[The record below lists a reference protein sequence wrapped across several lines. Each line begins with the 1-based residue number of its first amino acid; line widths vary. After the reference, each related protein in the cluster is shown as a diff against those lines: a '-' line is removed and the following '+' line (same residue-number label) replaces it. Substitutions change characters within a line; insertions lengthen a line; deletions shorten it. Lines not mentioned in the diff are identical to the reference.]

1 MISTNGLMTKIRQF
15 RFIMG
20 FMLLLAVSGCQTDGV
35 QRPDHLVFRY
45 NESGNISSLDPAFA
59 RNPQNIWPTNQLFN
73 GLVQLD
79 DSLNIRPD
87 IARDWSY
94 NDSTSQVFTLTA
106 VFAAICWKV
115 FSVNPLAA
123 VSGGI
128 VLMLGTM
135 AILITKGTELWVV
148 PLAAQ
153 DLAAGSSGQEPGI
166 TLLSI
171 NSQSYPYS
179 LTTYFDYLGLW
190 LWSLFGLLVAR
201 PLFRF
206 STSAKVA
213 AISLGLFGIIYPVFY
228 GFVVTGAIPQE
239 EIINYSTFMLLAWV
253 GAFAIGIYCRGESKN
268 DASMT

>member
-1 MISTNGLMTKIRQF
+1 MNTTAQLDSQINKAAYLSAIVL
-15 RFIMG
+15 FI
-20 FMLLLAVSGCQTDGV
+20 FTAVSMFGV
-35 QRPDHLVFRY
+35 YDAPAGSTADEKVAWL
-45 NESGNISSLDPAFA
+45 NENNGAFVLSWVT
-59 RNPQNIWPTNQLFN
+59 QI
-73 GLVQLD
+73 V
-79 DSLNIRPD
+79 
-87 IARDWSY
+87 
-94 NDSTSQVFTLTA
+94 QVFTLAT

-135 AILITKGTELWVV
+135 AILITKGTELWIV

-153 DLAAGSSGQEPGI
+153 DLAAGSSGQEPGH

-171 NSQSYPYS
+171 NSQSYLYS

-239 EIINYSTFMLLAWV
+239 EIMNYSTFMLLAWV
-253 GAFAIGIYCRGESKN
+253 GAFAMGIYCRGESRN
-268 DASMT
+268 GASMT

>member
-1 MISTNGLMTKIRQF
+1 MSNSARLDSQINKATYLSAIILFVFTVVSMFGVYDAPAGSTGAEKVAWLTENNG
-15 RFIMG
+15 
-20 FMLLLAVSGCQTDGV
+20 
-35 QRPDHLVFRY
+35 
-45 NESGNISSLDPAFA
+45 AFVLSWVT
-59 RNPQNIWPTNQLFN
+59 QI
-73 GLVQLD
+73 V
-79 DSLNIRPD
+79 
-87 IARDWSY
+87 
-94 NDSTSQVFTLTA
+94 QVFTLTA
-106 VFAAICWKV
+106 IFAAACWKA

-135 AILITKGTELWVV
+135 AILITKGTELWIL

-153 DLAAGSSGQEPGI
+153 DLAAGLASQEPGL

-201 PLFRF
+201 PLFQF

-213 AISLGLFGIIYPVFY
+213 AISLGLFGVIYPVFY
-228 GFVVTGAIPQE
+228 GFLITGVIPLKD
-239 EIINYSTFMLLAWV
+239 ITNYSTFMLLAWV
-253 GAFAIGIYCRGESKN
+253 GAFAIGFYCRSEAKN
-268 DASMT
+268 AA

>member
-1 MISTNGLMTKIRQF
+1 MST
-15 RFIMG
+15 
-20 FMLLLAVSGCQTDGV
+20 
-35 QRPDHLVFRY
+35 
-45 NESGNISSLDPAFA
+45 
-59 RNPQNIWPTNQLFN
+59 TNQLDSQINQATYLSAIVLFLFTAVSMFGVYDAPAGSTAAEKVAWLNENN
-73 GLVQLD
+73 GAFVLSWVTQ
-79 DSLNIRPD
+79 IV
-87 IARDWSY
+87 
-94 NDSTSQVFTLTA
+94 QVFTLAT

-115 FSVNPLAA
+115 FSINPLAA

-153 DLAAGSSGQEPGI
+153 DLAAGSSGQEPGH

-201 PLFRF
+201 PLFRL

-213 AISLGLFGIIYPVFY
+213 AVSLGLFGIIYPVFY

-239 EIINYSTFMLLAWV
+239 EIMNYSTFMLLAWV
-253 GAFAIGIYCRGESKN
+253 GAFAMGIYCRGESRN
-268 DASMT
+268 GASMT

>member
-1 MISTNGLMTKIRQF
+1 MSTTARLDSQINKATYLSAVVLFVFT
-15 RFIMG
+15 
-20 FMLLLAVSGCQTDGV
+20 AVSMFGV
-35 QRPDHLVFRY
+35 YDAPAGSTAAEKVAWL
-45 NESGNISSLDPAFA
+45 NENNGAFVLSWA
-59 RNPQNIWPTNQLFN
+59 TQI
-73 GLVQLD
+73 V
-79 DSLNIRPD
+79 
-87 IARDWSY
+87 
-94 NDSTSQVFTLTA
+94 QVFSLTTI
-106 VFAAICWKV
+106 FAAACWKV

-135 AILITKGTELWVV
+135 AILITKGTELWIV

-153 DLAAGSSGQEPGI
+153 DLAAGSASQEPGL

-213 AISLGLFGIIYPVFY
+213 AVSLGLFGIIYPAFY
-228 GFVVTGAIPQE
+228 GLLVTGVIPLKD
-239 EIINYSTFMLLAWV
+239 ITNYSTFMLLAWV
-253 GAFAIGIYCRGESKN
+253 AAFAMGVYCRGESRKHTS
-268 DASMT
+268 AV

>member
-1 MISTNGLMTKIRQF
+1 MST
-15 RFIMG
+15 
-20 FMLLLAVSGCQTDGV
+20 
-35 QRPDHLVFRY
+35 
-45 NESGNISSLDPAFA
+45 
-59 RNPQNIWPTNQLFN
+59 TNQLDSQINQATYLSAIVLFLFTAVSMFGVYDAPAGSTAAEKVAWLNENN
-73 GLVQLD
+73 GAFVLSWVTQ
-79 DSLNIRPD
+79 IV
-87 IARDWSY
+87 
-94 NDSTSQVFTLTA
+94 QVFTLAT

-115 FSVNPLAA
+115 FSINPLAA

-153 DLAAGSSGQEPGI
+153 DLAAGSSGQEPGH

-190 LWSLFGLLVAR
+190 LWSLFGLLVSR
-201 PLFRF
+201 PLFRL

-213 AISLGLFGIIYPVFY
+213 AVSLGLFGIIYPVFY

-239 EIINYSTFMLLAWV
+239 EIMNYSTFMLLAWV
-253 GAFAIGIYCRGESKN
+253 GAFAMGIYCRGESRN
-268 DASMT
+268 GASMR

>member
-1 MISTNGLMTKIRQF
+1 MST
-15 RFIMG
+15 
-20 FMLLLAVSGCQTDGV
+20 
-35 QRPDHLVFRY
+35 
-45 NESGNISSLDPAFA
+45 
-59 RNPQNIWPTNQLFN
+59 TNQLDSQINQAAYLSAIVLFLFTAVSMFGVYDAPAGSTAAEKVAWLNENN
-73 GLVQLD
+73 GAFVLSWVTQ
-79 DSLNIRPD
+79 IV
-87 IARDWSY
+87 
-94 NDSTSQVFTLTA
+94 QVFTLAT

-115 FSVNPLAA
+115 FSINPLAA

-153 DLAAGSSGQEPGI
+153 DLAAGSSGQEPGH

-201 PLFRF
+201 PLFRL

-213 AISLGLFGIIYPVFY
+213 AVSLGLFGIIYPVFY

-239 EIINYSTFMLLAWV
+239 EIMNYSTFMLLAWV
-253 GAFAIGIYCRGESKN
+253 GAFAMGIYCRGESRN
-268 DASMT
+268 GASMR

>member
-1 MISTNGLMTKIRQF
+1 MSTSARLDSQINKTAYLSAIVLFVFT
-15 RFIMG
+15 
-20 FMLLLAVSGCQTDGV
+20 AVSMFGV
-35 QRPDHLVFRY
+35 YDAPAGSTAAEKVAWL
-45 NESGNISSLDPAFA
+45 NENNGAFVLSWVT
-59 RNPQNIWPTNQLFN
+59 QI
-73 GLVQLD
+73 V
-79 DSLNIRPD
+79 
-87 IARDWSY
+87 
-94 NDSTSQVFTLTA
+94 QVFTLAA
-106 VFAAICWKV
+106 VFAAACWKV

-153 DLAAGSSGQEPGI
+153 DLAAGSSGQEPGL

-213 AISLGLFGIIYPVFY
+213 AVSLGLFGIIYPAFY
-228 GFVVTGAIPQE
+228 GLLVTGVIPLE
-239 EIINYSTFMLLAWV
+239 DITNYSTFMLLAWV
-253 GAFAIGIYCRGESKN
+253 GAFAMGIYCRGESRKHTN
-268 DASMT
+268 AV

>member
-1 MISTNGLMTKIRQF
+1 
-15 RFIMG
+15 MG
-20 FMLLLAVSGCQTDGV
+20 TTARLNSQINKAAYLSAIILFVFTAVSMFGV
-35 QRPDHLVFRY
+35 YDA
-45 NESGNISSLDPAFA
+45 PA
-59 RNPQNIWPTNQLFN
+59 
-73 GLVQLD
+73 
-79 DSLNIRPD
+79 
-87 IARDWSY
+87 
-94 NDSTSQVFTLTA
+94 DSTAAEKVAWLNENNGAFVLSWVTQIVQVFTLAA
-106 VFAAICWKV
+106 VFAATCWKV

-123 VSGGI
+123 VSGCI

-135 AILITKGTELWVV
+135 AILITKGTELWIL

-153 DLAAGSSGQEPGI
+153 DLAAGSSSPEPGH

-201 PLFRF
+201 PLFRL

-228 GFVVTGAIPQE
+228 GFLVTGVIPLE
-239 EIINYSTFMLLAWV
+239 EITNYSTFMLLAWV
-253 GAFAIGIYCRGESKN
+253 GAFAMGVYCRGESRN
-268 DASMT
+268 APA

>member
-1 MISTNGLMTKIRQF
+1 LDSQINKAAYLSAIVLFVFT
-15 RFIMG
+15 
-20 FMLLLAVSGCQTDGV
+20 AVSMFGV
-35 QRPDHLVFRY
+35 YDAPAGSTAAEKVAWL
-45 NESGNISSLDPAFA
+45 NENNGAFVLSWVT
-59 RNPQNIWPTNQLFN
+59 QS
-73 GLVQLD
+73 V
-79 DSLNIRPD
+79 
-87 IARDWSY
+87 
-94 NDSTSQVFTLTA
+94 QVFTLAT

-115 FSVNPLAA
+115 YRVNPLAA

-135 AILITKGTELWVV
+135 AILITKGTELWIV

-153 DLAAGSSGQEPGI
+153 ALAAGSSGQEPGL

-190 LWSLFGLLVAR
+190 LWSLFGLLVAG

-213 AISLGLFGIIYPVFY
+213 AVSLGLFGIIYPIFY
-228 GFVVTGAIPQE
+228 GFLITGVIPLS
-239 EIINYSTFMLLAWV
+239 EITNYSTFMLLAWV
-253 GAFAIGIYCRGESKN
+253 GAFAMGIYCRGESRN
-268 DASMT
+268 GASMT

>member
-1 MISTNGLMTKIRQF
+1 MSTTSRLDSQINKAAYLSAIVLFVFT
-15 RFIMG
+15 
-20 FMLLLAVSGCQTDGV
+20 AVSMFGV
-35 QRPDHLVFRY
+35 YDAPAGSAAAEKVAWL
-45 NESGNISSLDPAFA
+45 NENNGAFVLSWVT
-59 RNPQNIWPTNQLFN
+59 QI
-73 GLVQLD
+73 V
-79 DSLNIRPD
+79 
-87 IARDWSY
+87 
-94 NDSTSQVFTLTA
+94 QVFTLAA

-115 FSVNPLAA
+115 YRVNPLAA

-135 AILITKGTELWVV
+135 AILITKGTELWIV

-153 DLAAGSSGQEPGI
+153 DLAAGSSGQEPGL

-179 LTTYFDYLGLW
+179 LTSYFDYLGLW

-213 AISLGLFGIIYPVFY
+213 AVSLGLFGIIYPVFY
-228 GFVVTGAIPQE
+228 GFLVTGVIPLDD
-239 EIINYSTFMLLAWV
+239 ITNYSTFMLLAWV
-253 GAFAIGIYCRGESKN
+253 AAFAMGIYCRGELRN
-268 DASMT
+268 GASMT

>member
-1 MISTNGLMTKIRQF
+1 MTVI
-15 RFIMG
+15 
-20 FMLLLAVSGCQTDGV
+20 
-35 QRPDHLVFRY
+35 
-45 NESGNISSLDPAFA
+45 
-59 RNPQNIWPTNQLFN
+59 
-73 GLVQLD
+73 
-79 DSLNIRPD
+79 
-87 IARDWSY
+87 
-94 NDSTSQVFTLTA
+94 
-106 VFAAICWKV
+106 FAATCWKV

-135 AILITKGTELWVV
+135 AILITKGTELWIV

-153 DLAAGSSGQEPGI
+153 DLAAGSSGQEPGL

-201 PLFRF
+201 PLFRL

-213 AISLGLFGIIYPVFY
+213 AVSLGLYGIIYPFFY
-228 GFVVTGAIPQE
+228 GFLVTGVIPLE
-239 EIINYSTFMLLAWV
+239 DITNYSTFMLLAWV
-253 GAFAIGIYCRGESKN
+253 AAFATGVYCRGESRKQTS
-268 DASMT
+268 AV

>member
-1 MISTNGLMTKIRQF
+1 MNTTAQLDSQINKTAYLSAIVLFVFT
-15 RFIMG
+15 
-20 FMLLLAVSGCQTDGV
+20 AVSMFGV
-35 QRPDHLVFRY
+35 YDAPAGSTAAEKVAWL
-45 NESGNISSLDPAFA
+45 NENNGAFVLSWVT
-59 RNPQNIWPTNQLFN
+59 QI
-73 GLVQLD
+73 
-79 DSLNIRPD
+79 I
-87 IARDWSY
+87 
-94 NDSTSQVFTLTA
+94 QVFTLTA

-153 DLAAGSSGQEPGI
+153 DLAAGSSGQEPGL

-201 PLFRF
+201 PLFKL

-213 AISLGLFGIIYPVFY
+213 AITLGLFGVIYPVFY
-228 GFVVTGAIPQE
+228 GFLVTGVIPLKD
-239 EIINYSTFMLLAWV
+239 ITDYSTFMLLAWV
-253 GAFAIGIYCRGESKN
+253 GAFAMGVYCRGESRN
-268 DASMT
+268 GAGIT

>member
-1 MISTNGLMTKIRQF
+1 MST
-15 RFIMG
+15 
-20 FMLLLAVSGCQTDGV
+20 
-35 QRPDHLVFRY
+35 
-45 NESGNISSLDPAFA
+45 
-59 RNPQNIWPTNQLFN
+59 TNQLDSQINQATYLSAIVLFLFTAVSMFGVYDAPAGSTAAEKVAWLNENN
-73 GLVQLD
+73 GAFVLSWVTQ
-79 DSLNIRPD
+79 IV
-87 IARDWSY
+87 
-94 NDSTSQVFTLTA
+94 QVFTLAT

-153 DLAAGSSGQEPGI
+153 DLAAGSSGQEPGH

-201 PLFRF
+201 PLFRL

-213 AISLGLFGIIYPVFY
+213 AVSLGLFGIIYPVFY

-239 EIINYSTFMLLAWV
+239 EIMNYSTFMLLAWV
-253 GAFAIGIYCRGESKN
+253 GAFAMGIYCRGESRN
-268 DASMT
+268 GASMT

>member
-1 MISTNGLMTKIRQF
+1 MNTTAQLDSQINKTAYLSAIVLFVFT
-15 RFIMG
+15 
-20 FMLLLAVSGCQTDGV
+20 AVSMFGV
-35 QRPDHLVFRY
+35 YDAPAGSTAAEKVAWL
-45 NESGNISSLDPAFA
+45 NENNGAFVLSWVT
-59 RNPQNIWPTNQLFN
+59 QI
-73 GLVQLD
+73 
-79 DSLNIRPD
+79 I
-87 IARDWSY
+87 
-94 NDSTSQVFTLTA
+94 QVFTLTA

-123 VSGGI
+123 VSGAI

-201 PLFRF
+201 PLLQF
-206 STSAKVA
+206 SISAKVA

-228 GFVVTGAIPQE
+228 GFVVTGVIPQE

-253 GAFAIGIYCRGESKN
+253 GAFAMGVYCRGESKN
-268 DASMT
+268 GASMA